1 MGKDTGAITKG
12 QAVFDKLDAGWQKAG
27 PLQGAIDKK
36 MKKDVDPITNQLD
49 GLTKKATSLF
59 DPPESTGPGFSEI
72 VATGVKVTDMLK

>member
-1 MGKDTGAITKG
+1 
-12 QAVFDKLDAGWQKAG
+12 
-27 PLQGAIDKK
+27 
-36 MKKDVDPITNQLD
+36 MKKDVDPVTNQLD